1 MQALIQK
8 IIQIVK
14 GLILNWLAGMNPKVA
29 EYVKLAYV
37 LAVDIVQAAE
47 DSGASGP
54 EKKAKAVADLKAAMV
69 SHGLHLPGDLEEHVA
84 GAVVEGA
91 VLALKEHGGS
101 FFAGLGPL
109 LEAL

>member
-1 MQALIQK
+1 MNSLVAK
-8 IIQIVK
+8 IIAAVK
-14 GLILNWLAGMNPKVA
+14 AFILNWLAGVNPKVA
-29 EYVKLAYV
+29 QYVKEACL

-47 DSGASGP
+47 DSGAAGP
-54 EKKAKAVADLKAAMV
+54 AKKAKAVADLKQAMLA
-69 SHGLHLPGDLEEHVA
+69 HGLDLPGDLEEHVA

-101 FFAGLGPL
+101 FFAGLSPL